1 LRLVGLM
8 EKKRTSVSIPH
19 SVWEKLVGY
28 FEEHEK
34 ELVERGINSPSR
46 LASLW
51 IEDSYLRAMA
61 IEEGYLK
68 GIHKK

>member
-1 LRLVGLM
+1 
-8 EKKRTSVSIPH
+8 VSIPI
-19 SVWEKLVGY
+19 SVWEKLVKY
-28 FEEHEK
+28 FEEHER
-34 ELVERGINSPSR
+34 ELVGKGVNSPSR

-68 GIHKK
+68 GTYKK

>member
-1 LRLVGLM
+1 MVGLA
-8 EKKRTSVSIPH
+8 ERKRRSVSIPY

-28 FEEHEK
+28 FEEHEN
-34 ELVERGINSPSR
+34 ELLERRIKSPSG

-51 IEDSYLRAMA
+51 IEDGYLRAMA

-68 GIHKK
+68 GAYRK

>member
-1 LRLVGLM
+1 M
-8 EKKRTSVSIPH
+8 EKKRTSVSIPY

-28 FEEHEK
+28 FEEHEN
-34 ELVERGINSPSR
+34 ELLGKGINSPSR

-68 GIHKK
+68 AARKK